1 MRKFI
6 LSYIFFL
13 FSIHAYCTGQD
24 TLSHFLEDLVIIS
37 NKNLSPL
44 KNSDTRAVKMDMEF
58 MHRLPKILGNADPLH
73 YTQLLPGIQTNAEYD
88 AGLHIQGCDN
98 SHNII
103 SIEGIP
109 VYNAAHLLGFFSTF
123 TPSHFSR
130 MSITKNATASEGYGC
145 IGGILNME
153 LYDSIPKKTNGEFSV
168 GLMSSQGTIRIPLGK
183 KAALFTSLRL
193 SYLNLLYSPLLKI
206 DDGQLIYTFG
216 DINAT
221 YLQKIGKR
229 HTLHIDF
236 YSGIDDAEIKNPNE
250 KIYFNTQTTWG
261 NTLGAIHW
269 NYKFNK
275 GDLNQSIYFSGYR
288 NRLSLTG
295 NYDVRL
301 PSEIYDIGYRSRLIF
316 NKWETGLSIINHN
329 TTPQAPEHANSSI
342 VISGTDN
349 EQHTIEGSIYAK
361 YGGSLFNDIYYD
373 VALKGNLYCD
383 LKGYTHTSLNPYAMI
398 AYDTRKAGRIEF
410 SYSHQ
415 HQYLLNCGFTSIGM
429 PVEFW
434 ISADAK
440 NRPQYAH
447 NFQLSYRRD
456 IFNGDFEISADAY
469 YKKLYNQIEYN
480 ASPLDML
487 NKEYS
492 LENIIIRGNGYNYGA
507 NIMLNKLTGK
517 LTGWVSYSFGRALRK
532 FEAYGNHWFPANHER
547 IHEVNLV
554 AAYRIGKRWDVGGTF
569 VYASG
574 TPFTSVKYFYIMHEN
589 ILTEFGEHNKNRLK
603 DYIRLDISVNYDVIK
618 REKGDAGINLSI
630 YNVLCRNNE
639 IYYGIKASKNG
650 FRFQATSFLTNIL
663 PSISFYYKFH

>member
-1 MRKFI
+1 MADKRD
-6 LSYIFFL
+6 Y
-13 FSIHAYCTGQD
+13 YD
-24 TLSHFLEDLVIIS
+24 V
-37 NKNLSPL
+37 
-44 KNSDTRAVKMDMEF
+44 
-58 MHRLPKILGNADPLH
+58 LGVSKSA
-73 YTQLLPGIQTNAEYD
+73 
-88 AGLHIQGCDN
+88 
-98 SHNII
+98 
-103 SIEGIP
+103 
-109 VYNAAHLLGFFSTF
+109 
-123 TPSHFSR
+123 
-130 MSITKNATASEGYGC
+130 
-145 IGGILNME
+145 
-153 LYDSIPKKTNGEFSV
+153 
-168 GLMSSQGTIRIPLGK
+168 
-183 KAALFTSLRL
+183 
-193 SYLNLLYSPLLKI
+193 
-206 DDGQLIYTFG
+206 
-216 DINAT
+216 
-221 YLQKIGKR
+221 
-229 HTLHIDF
+229 
-236 YSGIDDAEIKNPNE
+236 DDAEIKNPNE

-301 PSEIYDIGYRSRLIF
+301 PSEIYDIGYRSKLTF

-361 YGGSLFNDIYYD
+361 YGGNIFNDIYYD
-373 VALKGNLYCD
+373 VALKGNLYFD
-383 LKGYTHTSLNPYAMI
+383 FKGYTHTSLNPYAMI

-415 HQYLLNCGFTSIGM
+415 HQYLMNCGFTSIGM

-469 YKKLYNQIEYN
+469 YKKLYNQVEYN

-507 NIMLNKLTGK
+507 K
-517 LTGWVSYSFGRALRK
+517 
-532 FEAYGNHWFPANHER
+532 AYDRVTKVLKITITLATIVTTLAFVIGEFCPGVVAR
-547 IHEVNLV
+547 I
-554 AAYRIGKRWDVGGTF
+554 
-569 VYASG
+569 
-574 TPFTSVKYFYIMHEN
+574 FTS
-589 ILTEFGEHNKNRLK
+589 
-603 DYIRLDISVNYDVIK
+603 D
-618 REKGDAGINLSI
+618 EKMIEMAVVGMRYNCLLFPIVGFQMVAGNFFQSIAQPGKSIFLSLSRQLLFLVPFIIIFPHFWGINGVWISLPASDFI
-630 YNVLCRNNE
+630 SAIFSGFMKRARGPRN
-639 IYYGIKASKNG
+639 
-650 FRFQATSFLTNIL
+650 
-663 PSISFYYKFH
+663 